1 MQLNQYVL
9 SCQKDCVTRMNF
21 LEVLNFLRISA
32 RLAKKLVELAEI
44 YGSINEDIDET
55 LLNYPLFAAIILIF

>member
-1 MQLNQYVL
+1 
-9 SCQKDCVTRMNF
+9 MNF